1 MLNAKGLALLTEK
14 RLIFN
19 LYFYLKKLLTIIFL
33 NSSSLVNLVKNPI
46 FKTAAILTGLYD
58 PKTYLDVIIPQE
70 LKDDRR
76 EIKIYDCVV
85 TNVDVKTG
93 HIFFRFL
100 SPVQK
105 FDSTK
110 KIQNDL
116 QNFFNSKTAE
126 SDYYFSYNFIRDC
139 LKKSI
144 RLACVCQHKDRKFYR
159 CEIISESPEKDNN
172 IAKKFLVLFIDYG
185 YVTYVTLD
193 AIFRPFISHLS
204 IERQVFTFKLK
215 PNIEKHAKQVY
226 LIITTEL
233 LVIFF

>member
-1 MLNAKGLALLTEK
+1 MIFEEKSLSLKQKKCCLIGVQPTGTQNGTWSSLAKTYTSETLNDNFVHVSFKSEIKNDDSIDTAIYIDANKKPLNSSISSEHEESFIRFAEMLNAKGLALLTEK
-14 RLIFN
+14 
-19 LYFYLKKLLTIIFL
+19 
-33 NSSSLVNLVKNPI
+33 SSSLVNLVKNPI

-58 PKTYLDVIIPQE
+58 PKTYSDIIIPQE

-159 CEIISESPEKDNN
+159 CEIIS
-172 IAKKFLVLFIDYG
+172 
-185 YVTYVTLD
+185 
-193 AIFRPFISHLS
+193 
-204 IERQVFTFKLK
+204 
-215 PNIEKHAKQVY
+215 
-226 LIITTEL
+226 
-233 LVIFF
+233 